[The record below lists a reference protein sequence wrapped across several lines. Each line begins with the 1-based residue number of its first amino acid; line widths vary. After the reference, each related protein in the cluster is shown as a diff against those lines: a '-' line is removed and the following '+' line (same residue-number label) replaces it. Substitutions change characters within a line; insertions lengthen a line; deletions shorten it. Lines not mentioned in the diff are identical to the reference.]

1 MDEIVNI
8 CGLQPEGFVKID
20 ISSDPNYVFKNDL
33 NYAARQ
39 LFDGEGNTV
48 FVNSYMECQHYV
60 LGGWNYTPLKNSEIL
75 LQENLLYI
83 VIALMVVTFFKNTA
97 KRLFFK

>member
-1 MDEIVNI
+1 MKAIAKI
-8 CGLQPEGFVKID
+8 CGVQPEGFEKID
-20 ISSDPNYVFKNDL
+20 ISSDPSYVFTNDA
-33 NYAARQ
+33 NYAATQ

-48 FVNSYMECQHYV
+48 FVNSYTECQHYV

-75 LQENLLYI
+75 LQENLLY
-83 VIALMVVTFFKNTA
+83 VAIALMVFTFFKNIT